1 MKIKNNKKGYCHI
14 GGIIGEIC
22 TGSVLRSGTARGTII
37 ATFEGGGGVIGHSRG
52 TVVQI
57 SQVYSTSQV
66 NVYSPNN
73 AGGIIGCNTGAISM
87 GIDNVYTNAKL
98 FGSKNTGGIFGTSAF
113 NTIQI
118 SNSYSCI
125 TSNATVNSG
134 MIVGN
139 SASPTTSTN
148 VFYCNETMIP
158 AIGT

>member
-1 MKIKNNKKGYCHI
+1 M
-14 GGIIGEIC
+14 
-22 TGSVLRSGTARGTII
+22 LRSGTARGTII

-66 NVYSPNN
+66 SVYSPNN
-73 AGGIIGCNTGAISM
+73 AGGIIGCNTGVISM

-98 FGSKNTGGIFGTSAF
+98 FGSNSAGGIYGATSF
-113 NTIQI
+113 NATKI

-125 TSNATVNSG
+125 TSNATIDSG
-134 MIVGN
+134 MIVGC
-139 SASPTTSTN
+139 STTSSKVTGTN